1 MIELRSFTC
10 GVLVSSSQV
19 SGGTLQD
26 YWREDFSPSFE
37 KGAVNRES
45 CPTSHPNVHFLPC
58 MGRPEEI
65 ARALGLLLIVISH
78 FTRVASLVIYR
89 QRLPTLSHLV
99 FKFNVGSKTIL
110 IPVL

>member
-1 MIELRSFTC
+1 MECWLAPAK
-10 GVLVSSSQV
+10 SQ
-19 SGGTLQD
+19 GGPSKI

-37 KGAVNRES
+37 KGAVNRESS

-99 FKFNVGSKTIL
+99 FKFHVGSRTIL